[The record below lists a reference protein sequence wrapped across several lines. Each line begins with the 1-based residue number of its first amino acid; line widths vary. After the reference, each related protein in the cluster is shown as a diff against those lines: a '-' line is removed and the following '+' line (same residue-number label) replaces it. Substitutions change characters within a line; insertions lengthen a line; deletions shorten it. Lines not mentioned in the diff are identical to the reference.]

1 MGRSGGGGGGHS
13 SGGFGGGRSSG
24 GFSGGGR
31 SSGGGFSGGGG
42 RSSGPRNSYGGGPRR
57 DPGPRPRGGGMFF
70 FGGPRYY
77 GAPPPGGRRRRSG
90 LLSTII
96 VVLVMLSIVCC
107 TMSAFIGTSNNY
119 DTSYS
124 SSVTENTTERTKLE
138 GVVSKTDWYQDALGW
153 IRSPNQMITGLE
165 DFYNQ
170 TGVQPYIAFIAYSD
184 DYWNGSTFDTTAA
197 DEYLEELYE
206 EKFTDEGHFIFAYF
220 ACYNDSE
227 DMDGEFRYLAGYSA
241 DTIMDNE
248 ALNIFEGYFNT
259 YYYDTSLS
267 IEQMISNTFSS
278 TADSIMSTPTNG
290 WDFARIAIIVV
301 GVVAVVVVIYL
312 ILKNKAKRDKERE
325 EYTKEILDKPLETF
339 GDEDLS
345 DLEKNINNKEKNYG
359 NYFKI

>member
-1 MGRSGGGGGGHS
+1 MGRSSGGGHS

-42 RSSGPRNSYGGGPRR
+42 RSSGPRNSFGGGPRR
-57 DPGPRPRGGGMFF
+57 DHGPRPRGGGMFF

-96 VVLVMLSIVCC
+96 IVLVMLCIVCC
-107 TMSAFIGTSNNY
+107 TMSAFIGSANNY
-119 DTSYS
+119 DSYSYS
-124 SSVTENTTERTKLE
+124 SNVTENTTERTKLE
-138 GVVSKTDWYQDALGW
+138 GVVSKTDWYQDDLGW
-153 IRSPNQMITGLE
+153 IRSPNKMITGLE

-184 DYWNGSTFDTTAA
+184 DYWNGSTFDTTSA

-227 DMDGEFRYLAGYSA
+227 AMDGEFRYLAGYSA

-248 ALNIFEGYFNT
+248 ALNIFEGYFYTN
-259 YYYDTSLS
+259 YYDTSLS

-290 WDFARIAIIVV
+290 WDFAKVAIIVV
-301 GVVAVVVVIYL
+301 GIVAVVVVIYAL
-312 ILKNKAKRDKERE
+312 FKAKAKRDKERE
-325 EYTKEILDKPLETF
+325 EYTKEILDKPLDTF

-345 DLEKNINNKEKNYG
+345 DLEKKYK
-359 NYFKI
+359 

>member
-1 MGRSGGGGGGHS
+1 MGRSGGGGGGRS

-42 RSSGPRNSYGGGPRR
+42 RSSGPRNNYGGGPRR
-57 DPGPRPRGGGMFF
+57 NPGPRPRGGGMFF

-77 GAPPPGGRRRRSG
+77 GAPPPPGGRRRRSG

-96 VVLVMLSIVCC
+96 VILVMMSIVCC

-124 SSVTENTTERTKLE
+124 SSVSENTTERTKLE
-138 GVVSKTDWYQDALGW
+138 GVVSKTDWYQDDLGW

-184 DYWNGSTFDTTAA
+184 DYWNGNTFDTTAA
-197 DEYLEELYE
+197 DEYLDEIYE

-325 EYTKEILDKPLETF
+325 EYTKEILDKPLDTF

-345 DLEKNINNKEKNYG
+345 DLEKKYK
-359 NYFKI
+359 